1 MHQALSGDSMTGV
14 RTAAL
19 AVESEASKLGA
30 PAGAIRSAAAEFA
43 RVTDVKSARDAFG
56 RLSHAIIGYAKVSNS
71 AIGGSVNV
79 AYCPMLK
86 KYWLQK
92 GSKIAN
98 PYYGKSMLECGR
110 VVTGLPDLD
119 R

>member
-1 MHQALSGDSMTGV
+1 M
-14 RTAAL
+14 
-19 AVESEASKLGA
+19 
-30 PAGAIRSAAAEFA
+30 
-43 RVTDVKSARDAFG
+43 KSARDAFG
-56 RLSHAIIGYAKVSNS
+56 RLSHAIIAYAKTSNA
-71 AIGGSVNV
+71 AIGDGVNV
-79 AYCPMLK
+79 LYCPMLK

-92 GSKIAN
+92 GAKIAN